1 MVNKQLLYGIA
12 SGLLTVLMLQSCN
25 HTTTSGNTQATPRR
39 NFLNSTK
46 VDLIT
51 FDTRPSATDLEIRQL
66 DRTFYEHL
74 VKSYPRAWVRV
85 RDRDAFFKEPYQDVV
100 TVRVKIQDFGVT
112 ERPILPDRY
121 QNNKQN
127 VPNAPQNPAL
137 PAFSTAPQAK
147 LVSNVGSNVG
157 AMTETPHAVMQ
168 LFVSITDKRNG
179 KIQTVTRD
187 MTEIY
192 PVKVKEN
199 GLDMTEEKQIVLQR
213 SMEKLCSFI
222 DATLWK

>member
-1 MVNKQLLYGIA
+1 MMNKQLLYGIA
-12 SGLLTVLMLQSCN
+12 SGFLTVLTLQSCN
-25 HTTTSGNTQATPRR
+25 HTMTTGNTQATPRR
-39 NFLNSTK
+39 NFLNRTK
-46 VDLIT
+46 IDLIT
-51 FDTRPSATDLEIRQL
+51 FDTRPSATDVEIRKL

-85 RDRDAFFKEPYQDVV
+85 RDRDAFFKEPYADVV

-121 QNNKQN
+121 RTNP
-127 VPNAPQNPAL
+127 PNASNLPQNPVLSA
-137 PAFSTAPQAK
+137 PATTPQAK
-147 LVSNVGSNVG
+147 LVSNVGNITGTTS
-157 AMTETPHAVMQ
+157 ETPHAVMQ

-187 MTEIY
+187 MTEVY

-199 GLDMTEEKQIVLQR
+199 GLDVTEEKQIVLQR

>member
-1 MVNKQLLYGIA
+1 MMNKQLLYGIA
-12 SGLLTVLMLQSCN
+12 SGFLTVLMLQSCN
-25 HTTTSGNTQATPRR
+25 RTLTTGNTQTTPRR

-46 VDLIT
+46 VDVIT
-51 FDTRPSATDLEIRQL
+51 FDTRPSATNAEIRQL

-85 RDRDAFFKEPYQDVV
+85 RDRDAFFKEPNQDVV

-112 ERPILPDRY
+112 ERPILLDRY
-121 QNNKQN
+121 RTNP
-127 VPNAPQNPAL
+127 PNTPQNPVL
-137 PAFSTAPQAK
+137 TAPQAK
-147 LVSNVGSNVG
+147 LVSSNTS
-157 AMTETPHAVMQ
+157 MTAETPHAVMQ

-199 GLDMTEEKQIVLQR
+199 GLDASEEKQIILQR
-213 SMEKLCSFI
+213 SMEKLCGFI

>member
-1 MVNKQLLYGIA
+1 MNKQLLYGIA
-12 SGLLTVLMLQSCN
+12 SGLLTVLTLQSCN
-25 HTTTSGNTQATPRR
+25 RTMTSGNTQATPRR
-39 NFLNSTK
+39 NFLSSTK

-51 FDTRPSATDLEIRQL
+51 FDTRPSANAAEIRQL

-85 RDRDAFFKEPYQDVV
+85 RDRDAFFKEPNQDVV

-112 ERPILPDRY
+112 ERPILPDRF

-127 VPNAPQNPAL
+127 IPNVPQNPVLSA
-137 PAFSTAPQAK
+137 AAQAK
-147 LVSNVGSNVG
+147 LVSNVGTT
-157 AMTETPHAVMQ
+157 TETPHAVMQ

-187 MTEIY
+187 MMEIY

-199 GLDMTEEKQIVLQR
+199 GLDVSAEKQIVLQR

>member
-1 MVNKQLLYGIA
+1 MNKQLLYGIA
-12 SGLLTVLMLQSCN
+12 GGLLTLVTLPSCN
-25 HTTTSGNTQATPRR
+25 HTMTSGNTQATPRR
-39 NFLNSTK
+39 NFLKNTK

-51 FDTRPSATDLEIRQL
+51 FDTRPSANDAEIRQL

-85 RDRDAFFKEPYQDVV
+85 RDRDAFFKDPNADVV

-112 ERPILPDRY
+112 ERPILPDRF

-127 VPNAPQNPAL
+127 VPNSPQNPVL
-137 PAFSTAPQAK
+137 PALSAAPQAK
-147 LVSNVGSNVG
+147 LVSNGGSNIG
-157 AMTETPHAVMQ
+157 TTAETPHAVMQ

-187 MTEIY
+187 MTEVY
-192 PVKVKEN
+192 PVKMKEN
-199 GLDMTEEKQIVLQR
+199 GLDVTEEKQIVLQR
-213 SMEKLCSFI
+213 SMEKLCSFM

>member
-1 MVNKQLLYGIA
+1 
-12 SGLLTVLMLQSCN
+12 
-25 HTTTSGNTQATPRR
+25 
-39 NFLNSTK
+39 

-51 FDTRPSATDLEIRQL
+51 FDTRPSATDVEIRQL

-85 RDRDAFFKEPYQDVV
+85 RDRDAFFKEPNQDVV

-121 QNNKQN
+121 RTNA
-127 VPNAPQNPAL
+127 PNAPQNPVL
-137 PAFSTAPQAK
+137 TAPVTTPQAI

-157 AMTETPHAVMQ
+157 TTAETPHAVMQ

-199 GLDMTEEKQIVLQR
+199 GLDVSEEKQIVLQR

>member
-1 MVNKQLLYGIA
+1 MMNKQLLYAIA
-12 SGLLTVLMLQSCN
+12 SGFLTVLTLQSCN
-25 HTTTSGNTQATPRR
+25 HTMTTGNTQATPRR

-46 VDLIT
+46 MDLIT
-51 FDTRPSATDLEIRQL
+51 FDTRPSATDAEIRQL

-85 RDRDAFFKEPYQDVV
+85 RDRDAFFKEPYQDVI

-127 VPNAPQNPAL
+127 APNSPQNPVL
-137 PAFSTAPQAK
+137 TAPAAVSQAK
-147 LVSNVGSNVG
+147 LVSNVGTT
-157 AMTETPHAVMQ
+157 AETPHAVMQ

-187 MTEIY
+187 MTEVY

-199 GLDMTEEKQIVLQR
+199 GLDVTEEKQIVLQR

>member
-1 MVNKQLLYGIA
+1 MVGKRLLYGIA
-12 SGLLTVLMLQSCN
+12 SGLLSICMLPSCN
-25 HTTTSGNTQATPRR
+25 YTMTTGNTQATPRR

-51 FDTRPSATDLEIRQL
+51 FDTRPSATDAEIRKL

-85 RDRDAFFKEPYQDVV
+85 RDRDAFFKEPYPEVV

-112 ERPILPDRY
+112 ERPILLDRFRT
-121 QNNKQN
+121 NT
-127 VPNAPQNPAL
+127 PNTPQNPIL
-137 PAFSTAPQAK
+137 PAPMPATQAK
-147 LVSNVGSNVG
+147 LVSNVS
-157 AMTETPHAVMQ
+157 TTPETPHAVMQ
-168 LFVSITDKRNG
+168 LFVSITDKRSG
-179 KIQTVTRD
+179 KMQTVTRD

-192 PVKVKEN
+192 PVKMKEN
-199 GLDMTEEKQIVLQR
+199 GLDATDEKQIVLQR
-213 SMEKLCSFI
+213 SMDKLCNFI